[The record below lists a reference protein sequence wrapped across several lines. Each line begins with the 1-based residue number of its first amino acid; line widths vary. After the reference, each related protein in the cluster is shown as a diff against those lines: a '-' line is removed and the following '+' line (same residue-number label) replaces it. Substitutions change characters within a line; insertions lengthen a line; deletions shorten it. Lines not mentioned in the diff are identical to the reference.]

1 MSSRQVMTMNQTL
14 KRPITLVSVL
24 VVAALTIGV
33 AVAQRAEMRASADV
47 FSVGTERL
55 PVSVD

>member
-1 MSSRQVMTMNQTL
+1 MTQAL

-24 VVAALTIGV
+24 FVAALTIGV
-33 AVAQRAEMRASADV
+33 AVAQRAEMRASEDV
-47 FSVGTERL
+47 FSVGAEQL